1 MSSPGVLGLEAAAW
15 VGGGRVLVVVV
26 LIGGEKPPRLMSG
39 RDGALCVS
47 SGGVDEGFGRE
58 STREAIGIQNE

>member
-15 VGGGRVLVVVV
+15 VGGGRVLVVV

-47 SGGVDEGFGRE
+47 LGGVDEGFGE

>member
-1 MSSPGVLGLEAAAW
+1 MSSPGVLGLEAAAL
-15 VGGGRVLVVVV
+15 VGDGKGLVVV

-47 SGGVDEGFGRE
+47 LGGVDEGFGQE